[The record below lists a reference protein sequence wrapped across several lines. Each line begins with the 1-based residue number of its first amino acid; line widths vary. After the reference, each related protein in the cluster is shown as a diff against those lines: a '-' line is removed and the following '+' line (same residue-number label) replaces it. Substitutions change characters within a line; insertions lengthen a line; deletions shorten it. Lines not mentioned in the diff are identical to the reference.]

1 MNDRGRKWKRFKAA
15 AAVLG
20 VVLLAGAAGVTV
32 HLYRQ
37 RKAQEAE
44 IAARQHSLEEPEQ
57 FLAENV
63 IEYGGKKYPR
73 NSYVKAI
80 LCIGGDRSGL
90 GEKTTTGFGGQSDG
104 LFLLAQDTARNTVK
118 ILMIPRDTM
127 TRITLTDL
135 SGNVLGKDVQ
145 HLTLAYA
152 YGDGR
157 ELSCEYT
164 VEAVS
169 ELLGGLTID
178 HYMAVDTDSI
188 SVLNDGVGGV
198 TVTIEEPGLA
208 TRDPELKL
216 GETVTLKGK
225 QAETFVRYRDIH
237 QDNTALF
244 RMDRHQQYME
254 GFFAALK
261 TKAAEDDSILIRLLD
276 SIQDH
281 MVTDMQKD
289 QYLKAALDVLNT
301 QQLGSGDF
309 YTLPGSGVTTARYD
323 EFYVDQEA
331 MIPVILDLF
340 YREIE

>member
-1 MNDRGRKWKRFKAA
+1 MAA
-15 AAVLG
+15 AIC
-20 VVLLAGAAGVTV
+20 LLAGFVWYSAGFYRDRVQARNALVSKDTAVTV
-32 HLYRQ
+32 T
-37 RKAQEAE
+37 
-44 IAARQHSLEEPEQ
+44 AATAGDRVES
-57 FLAENV
+57 
-63 IEYGGKKYPR
+63 GGKTYRR
-73 NSYVKAI
+73 NTYVKAV
-80 LCIGGDRSGL
+80 LCIGVDRR
-90 GEKTTTGFGGQSDG
+90 GEMKERTVPGSGGQADG
-104 LFLLAQDTARNTVK
+104 IFLAAWDTARNT
-118 ILMIPRDTM
+118 IRFLAIPRDTI

>member
-1 MNDRGRKWKRFKAA
+1 M
-15 AAVLG
+15 
-20 VVLLAGAAGVTV
+20 
-32 HLYRQ
+32 
-37 RKAQEAE
+37 
-44 IAARQHSLEEPEQ
+44 
-57 FLAENV
+57 
-63 IEYGGKKYPR
+63 
-73 NSYVKAI
+73 
-80 LCIGGDRSGL
+80 
-90 GEKTTTGFGGQSDG
+90 
-104 LFLLAQDTARNTVK
+104 K

-135 SGNVLGKDVQ
+135 SGNVLGKDIQ

-169 ELLGGLTID
+169 ELLGGLAID

-198 TVTIEEPGLA
+198 TVTIGEPGLA
-208 TRDPELKL
+208 SRDPELKL
-216 GETVTLKGK
+216 GETVTLEGK
-225 QAETFVRYRDIH
+225 QAETFVRYRDIQ

-254 GFFAALK
+254 GFFTALK
-261 TKAAEDDSILIRLLD
+261 KKAAEDDKILIRLLD

-301 QQLGSGDF
+301 QQLGAGDF

>member
-1 MNDRGRKWKRFKAA
+1 
-15 AAVLG
+15 
-20 VVLLAGAAGVTV
+20 
-32 HLYRQ
+32 
-37 RKAQEAE
+37 
-44 IAARQHSLEEPEQ
+44 
-57 FLAENV
+57 
-63 IEYGGKKYPR
+63 
-73 NSYVKAI
+73 
-80 LCIGGDRSGL
+80 
-90 GEKTTTGFGGQSDG
+90 
-104 LFLLAQDTARNTVK
+104 
-118 ILMIPRDTM
+118 MIPRDTM